1 MDNMEMTAASREDD
15 LDGRFLLFDIDET
28 LYSIA
33 LRLVIEIIKVQS
45 ITQLPGVPGYIK
57 GIINL
62 RGGVVPVIDVRLKF
76 GLPERPIDD
85 KTCIIVVV
93 IHDMH
98 IGLMVDNVNEVVT
111 IEPARLSPPPS
122 INGNGAGFLSSVAEL
137 GDRVILDI
145 DCEAFFQSDLSE
157 L

>member
-1 MDNMEMTAASREDD
+1 MDELEMTAVSREDD
-15 LDGRFLLFDIDET
+15 LEGRFLLFDIDDT

-76 GLPERPIDD
+76 GLPERPFDD

-93 IHDMH
+93 IHDMN
-98 IGLMVDNVNEVVT
+98 IGLIVDNVNEVVT
-111 IEPARLSPPPS
+111 IDPSQLSEPPS
-122 INGNGAGFLSSVAEL
+122 VNGNGAGFLSSVAEL
-137 GDRVILDI
+137 GDKVILDI
-145 DCEAFFQSDLSE
+145 NCETFFQSDLSE